1 MDNAPHLDHA
11 VIAAKLEKKLDGG
24 GGLRAP
30 GRWHTR
36 GRRIV
41 YCAPN
46 PATAL
51 LEVLV
56 HASIDLEDMP
66 VNFRYLE
73 IEVADTVSMDTVPVG
88 AVGRKWGRKWHTELE
103 TTRRFGDE
111 WLHSG
116 RTALL
121 RVPSVIAP
129 ATWNMLITPSIRIA
143 DRSESFHSR
152 DHPIDL
158 RLLR

>member
-1 MDNAPHLDHA
+1 MILWRVSNNST
-11 VIAAKLEKKLDGG
+11 LDGS
-24 GGLRAP
+24 GGLRTS

-36 GRRIV
+36 GRRVV

-56 HASIDLEDMP
+56 HATIDVEDVP

-73 IEVADTVSMDTVPVG
+73 IQAADSVSVASVSLGTL
-88 AVGRKWGRKWHTELE
+88 GRKWHADLDA
-103 TTRRFGDE
+103 TRRYGDE
-111 WLHSG
+111 WLLSG
-116 RTALL
+116 RSALL
-121 RVPSVIAP
+121 RVPSVVAP
-129 ATWNMLITPSIRIA
+129 ATWNMLVNPRHPDSGRIRIVHIH
-143 DRSESFHSR
+143 E
-152 DHPIDL
+152 HPIDL

>member
-1 MDNAPHLDHA
+1 
-11 VIAAKLEKKLDGG
+11 VILWRVGNHSKLDGV
-24 GGLRAP
+24 GGLHAS

-56 HASIDLEDMP
+56 HARIDLEDMP

-73 IEVADTVSMDTVPVG
+73 IEAADTVSMDTVTV
-88 AVGRKWGRKWHTELE
+88 ATLGRKWHTELA
-103 TTRRFGDE
+103 TTRRFGDG

-116 RTALL
+116 RTVLL
-121 RVPSVIAP
+121 RVPSAIVP
-129 ATWNMLITPSIRIA
+129 ATWNVLVNPQHPDIGQIRMV
-143 DRSESFHSR
+143 HS
-152 DHPIDL
+152 HEYPIDM
-158 RLLR
+158 RLPR

>member
-1 MDNAPHLDHA
+1 
-11 VIAAKLEKKLDGG
+11 VILCRISNHSKLDGG

-30 GRWHTR
+30 GRWHTP

-56 HASIDLEDMP
+56 HARIDLEDLP

-73 IEVADTVSMDTVPVG
+73 IEAADTVSMDTVAVG
-88 AVGRKWGRKWHTELE
+88 TLGRKWRTDLE
-103 TTRRFGDE
+103 ISRRSGDE

-116 RTALL
+116 RTAPC
-121 RVPSVIAP
+121 RVSSLIVP
-129 ATWNMLITPSIRIA
+129 ATWKRAGQPSASGERTIRIV
-143 DRSESFHSR
+143 HSHE
-152 DHPIDL
+152 HPIDL